1 MIEQFLSDYQSQIE
15 ALQWW
20 HVALGYLFVS
30 FVDSLVDNRLN
41 AMKEK
46 AIAEVEREQSK
57 ISDAISW
64 DLLCLLL
71 DTMDY
76 SWPVVGGNSERAVYR
91 ASIRLAN
98 RYRRACY
105 E

>member
-20 HVALGYLFVS
+20 HIVLGYLFVS
-30 FVDSLVDNRLN
+30 VVDSIVDSRLN

-57 ISDAISW
+57 ISDDISGRMLFVLISIAECTW
-64 DLLCLLL
+64 PSHSEM
-71 DTMDY
+71 DTYID
-76 SWPVVGGNSERAVYR
+76 SLSEAHTRKG
-91 ASIRLAN
+91 STL
-98 RYRRACY
+98 
-105 E
+105 